1 MEKNAIPVHKTGGTR
16 VYPLRWVIVALF
28 SCYSLSNAFQWLEYG
43 IINNIFSKYY
53 NVSSTDLDW
62 LSMSYMVAYIPLIF
76 PATWLLDMQGLRV
89 VALLGAALNCAGAW
103 VKTGSAQRHLFPV
116 TMVGQVMCA
125 CAQTLILGLPSHIAS
140 VWFGPRE
147 VSTACALGVFGN
159 QLGVALGFLLP
170 PILIPN
176 ARDVNSLN
184 FPIRMMFFGVAGL
197 TTLLLLLVVII
208 FKEQP
213 PIPPSHAQAAI
224 RSNTQKDYSY
234 RKSILRLVNNKAFV
248 LLLITYGINTGCFY
262 SVSTLL
268 NSMIIA
274 NYPDEELNAGRIG
287 LTIILSGMVGSV
299 LCGFWLDRTK
309 AYRYT
314 TVLLYFLTFVSMVV
328 FTVTLSLGQIWV
340 VFITAGALGFTM
352 TGYLPVG
359 FEYAVELT
367 YPESEG
373 TSSGLLNASAQLFGL
388 LFTLLQGHLNRF
400 FPPFVGNGLICIFLF
415 IGSILTAIIKSE
427 LRRQKANKKHE
438 ADADGLLDAHK
449 ETLMPMLPVIKET
462 AL

>member
-197 TTLLLLLVVII
+197 TTLLLLLVVI
-208 FKEQP
+208 
-213 PIPPSHAQAAI
+213 S
-224 RSNTQKDYSY
+224 
-234 RKSILRLVNNKAFV
+234 
-248 LLLITYGINTGCFY
+248 INTGCFY

-438 ADADGLLDAHK
+438 QADADGLLDAHK